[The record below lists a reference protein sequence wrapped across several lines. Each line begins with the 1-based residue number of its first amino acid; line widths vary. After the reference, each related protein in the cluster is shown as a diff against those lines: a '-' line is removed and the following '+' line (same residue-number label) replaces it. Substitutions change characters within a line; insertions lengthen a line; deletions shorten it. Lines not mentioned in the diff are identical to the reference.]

1 MSLIPQDSDVGLA
14 GFILWRRINV
24 EELVAEKV
32 DWSRAPADTPVCE
45 AKGILLRDIVQSI
58 LDGNDT
64 LPLVMEDLSLT
75 ESDGAS
81 DDVQAIL
88 DIFVPVINSWR
99 FSGGCSGGCEGCA
112 GGCGG

>member
-1 MSLIPQDSDVGLA
+1 M
-14 GFILWRRINV
+14 

-45 AKGILLRDIVQSI
+45 AKEVYLRDIVQAI
-58 LDGNDT
+58 LDGYDT
-64 LPLVMEDLSLT
+64 APGVMEFLKLT
-75 ESDGAS
+75 DDDGVTE
-81 DDVQAIL
+81 DVNAIL

-99 FSGGCSGGCEGCA
+99 FGGGCSGGCEGCT